1 MAESLRKWFGSE
13 HQIGAIMRRV
23 GRPKQEGISRDTA
36 EALKKSALDLMSRSG
51 YRTVTI
57 KDIGREAGLTTAM
70 IYYHFH
76 DKDDLLHATIE
87 YAIETALEYYT
98 NTSRDVKNPAKLIHE
113 WLHMHVALQPEI
125 GKVLKLILEYRNS
138 ESQNDRVDKIIERF
152 YGSERTVI
160 TESIMRGR
168 ALGIFRDGHDPAA
181 LSDLVSTFLDGA
193 VMRKRVFSDYDIAAS
208 VGVFEQM
215 LWSTLGYSGS
225 ID

>member
-1 MAESLRKWFGSE
+1 
-13 HQIGAIMRRV
+13 MRRV
-23 GRPKQEGISRDTA
+23 GRPKQQGVSRDTA
-36 EALKKSALDLMSRSG
+36 EALKQSALDLMSRSG

-70 IYYHFH
+70 IYYHFR

-98 NTSRDVKNPAKLIHE
+98 NTSRNVENPAKLIHE

-138 ESQNDRVDKIIERF
+138 ESQHDRVDKIIDRF

-160 TESIMRGR
+160 TQSILRGR
-168 ALGIFRDGHDPAA
+168 AMGMFKGDHDPTA
-181 LSDLVSTFLDGA
+181 LCDLVSTFLDGA
-193 VMRKRVFSDYDIAAS
+193 VMRKRVFTDYDIAVS
-208 VGVFEQM
+208 VEVFEQM
-215 LWSTLGYSGS
+215 LWNTLGFSGS